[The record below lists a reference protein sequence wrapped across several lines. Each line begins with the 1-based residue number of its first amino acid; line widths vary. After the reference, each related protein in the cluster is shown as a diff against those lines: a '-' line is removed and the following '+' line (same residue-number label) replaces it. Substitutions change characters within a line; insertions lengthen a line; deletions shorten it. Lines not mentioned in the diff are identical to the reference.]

1 MIYFIPVM
9 NQKRAFLFITALIGI
24 FITAYFVILF
34 AKGYRPDFETK
45 TLMPTGLLVA
55 TSLPNGAQIFVNGQ
69 LKSATDTTISLAP
82 NDYEIEIKKEG
93 FTSWKKTLKIEKEL
107 VTKTDAY
114 LFSQFPDLKALT
126 YTGASNP
133 QLSPDGTKIVYSV
146 IGKDSTKNGFW
157 VLDLNELPFLVR
169 EPKIIL
175 EFSTKGKDFSK
186 ATYVWAPDSRNILV
200 TLKIGKLEEN
210 YLIDPNSLNS
220 ITSLVNISAT
230 LNITRQQWALD
241 QKERQTQKLK
251 KLPDELISI
260 LESSTKNIILSPD
273 ETKILYTATASA
285 ILKEDLLPPVPA
297 ASTQKQE
304 RTLKPGQ
311 TYIYDIK
318 EDCNFFITD
327 STPPSW
333 YPTSRHLYQVE
344 KDKFIIMDYDGT
356 NKVAAYSGP
365 FTDLNAFPF
374 PSGTKLTI
382 LTSLGKDAPP
392 NLYSVSLR

>member
-1 MIYFIPVM
+1 MT
-9 NQKRAFLFITALIGI
+9 NKRAFIFLAAFIGI

-55 TSLPNGAQIFVNGQ
+55 TSQPNGAQILVNGV
-69 LKSATDTTISLAP
+69 LKSATDTTISLPP
-82 NDYEIEIKKEG
+82 NDYEVEIKKEG
-93 FTSWKKTLKIEKEL
+93 FSSWKKTLKIEKEL

-133 QLSPDGTKIVYSV
+133 LLSPDGTKIIYAV
-146 IGKDSTKNGFW
+146 IGKDATKNGLW
-157 VLDLNELPFLVR
+157 VLDLNELPFLTR

-175 EFSTKGKDFSK
+175 EFSAKGKDFSK
-186 ATYVWAPDSRNILV
+186 ATYVWSPDSRNILL
-200 TLKIGKLEEN
+200 TLSVGKLQEN
-210 YLIDPNSLNS
+210 YLIDPNNLNLPAS
-220 ITSLVNISAT
+220 MVNISAT
-230 LNITRQQWALD
+230 LSITKQQWVLD
-241 QKERQTQKLK
+241 QRERQTQKLK

-260 LESSTKNIILSPD
+260 LESSTNNIVLSPD

-285 ILKEDLLPPVPA
+285 TLIDNLLPPIPA
-297 ASTQKQE
+297 VSTQKQE
-304 RTLKPGQ
+304 RNLKIGQ
-311 TYIYDIK
+311 TYVYDIK
-318 EDCNFFITD
+318 EDRNFFITD
-327 STPPSW
+327 SVPPSW
-333 YPTSRHLYQVE
+333 FPTSKHLYQVE
-344 KDKFIIMDYDGT
+344 KDKFIIMEYDGT

-365 FTDLNAFPF
+365 FVDLNAFPF
-374 PSGTKLTI
+374 PSGAKLAI